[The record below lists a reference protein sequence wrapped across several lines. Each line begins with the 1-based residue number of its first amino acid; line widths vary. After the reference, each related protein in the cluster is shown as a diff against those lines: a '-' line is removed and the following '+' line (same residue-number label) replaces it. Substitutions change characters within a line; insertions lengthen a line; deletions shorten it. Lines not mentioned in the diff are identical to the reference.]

1 MAESLLYD
9 SYLADALDDFT
20 DSLLLT
26 QSLSQQL
33 NDPDRTA
40 LVDGIHDLKLGLYH
54 NAQLLEGNALWGFG
68 LFGCVA

>member
-9 SYLADALDDFT
+9 PYLADALDDFT

-40 LVDGIHDLKLGLYH
+40 LGPLRI
-54 NAQLLEGNALWGFG
+54 E
-68 LFGCVA
+68 